1 MSEKEGEAVSVS
13 QVLSQENGITTFV
26 SPNTGK
32 PVHMI
37 GDNDVAMEFAQNIEE
52 DFIIDPQEEK
62 RLVRKID
69 MYLLPLICILYALQF
84 MDKNSLNWASV
95 LGVRT
100 DLHMHGQQYAWA
112 GSAFYY
118 GYLFFEFFT
127 SMSIQRFPVIYTVSV
142 YIVIWGVILCLH
154 SVPQYPGFI
163 VLRCILGGLES
174 AITPAFVIIT
184 GQWYTKDEVFLRTAI
199 WFSSNGA
206 GTMIG
211 AGGLA
216 YNIYQ
221 DRESFDLAPWKLVF
235 IINGVITIALGL
247 IIPWHIPNQP
257 TSAWFLNDREKKLLV
272 QRIRRNQQGFG
283 NKHFKKEQLME
294 ALFDRRTWVFFLI
307 GVTACIPNGGVSNFG
322 SILLKDKLGYSTS
335 KTLLMGMPHGAVE
348 LGGCIFFC
356 WLSRF
361 YNVRLFWGCAGQ
373 CVTLVSFCFMAFSTN
388 KKVEYAGYA
397 LTSMLVVTIIVV
409 ESLIASNV
417 AGHTK
422 KIVTNAIFL
431 IGYCTGNIIGPQT
444 FKSNEAPNYTSACVA
459 MVVCSCVCLLLMIAL
474 WVDYSLDN
482 KKREQKA
489 NDPTTIEFAMIENHE
504 FADLTDKQNPLFRY
518 VI

>member
-1 MSEKEGEAVSVS
+1 MNEKSGETINVSHVI
-13 QVLSQENGITTFV
+13 SQENGITSFV

-32 PVHMI
+32 PVHML
-37 GDNDVAMEFAQNIEE
+37 GDNDMAMEFAQNIGD
-52 DFIIDPQEEK
+52 DFEIDPAEEK
-62 RLVRKID
+62 KLVRKID
-69 MYLLPLICILYALQF
+69 LYLLPLVCILYALQF

-95 LGVRT
+95 LGLRT

-118 GYLFFEFFT
+118 GYLFFELFT
-127 SMSIQRFPVIYTVSV
+127 SLSIQRFPVIYTVSI
-142 YIVIWGVILCLH
+142 YIVLWGVILCLH

-163 VLRCILGGLES
+163 VLRCILGAFES

-184 GQWYTKDEVFLRTAI
+184 GQWYTKDEIFLRTAI

-206 GTMIG
+206 GTLLGSG
-211 AGGLA
+211 ALA

-221 DRESFDLAPWKLVF
+221 DRESFSLAPWKLIF
-235 IINGVITIALGL
+235 IINGVLTIALGL
-247 IIPWHIPNQP
+247 IIPWHIPNKP
-257 TSAWFLNDREKKLLV
+257 TSAWFLNDREKKILV

-283 NKHFKKEQLME
+283 NSHFKKEQLKE
-294 ALFDRRTWVFFLI
+294 ALLDRRTWVFFFI
-307 GVTACIPNGGVSNFG
+307 GVASCIPNGGVSNFG
-322 SILLKDKLGYSTS
+322 AILLKEKLGYSTS
-335 KTLLMGMPHGAVE
+335 KTLIMGMPHGAVE
-348 LGGCIFFC
+348 FGGCIFFV

-361 YNVRLFWGCAGQ
+361 YNVRLFWGCFGQ
-373 CVTLVSFCFMAFSTN
+373 CISLMSFCFLAFPLN
-388 KKVEYAGYA
+388 KTLEYAGYA

-422 KIVTNAIFL
+422 KVVTNAIFL
-431 IGYCTGNIIGPQT
+431 IGYCAGNIIGPQT
-444 FKSNEAPNYTSACVA
+444 FKDDEAPNYTSACVA
-459 MVVCSCVCLLLMIAL
+459 MVVCAAVCLVLMIFL
-474 WVDYSLDN
+474 WIDYSLDN
-482 KKREQKA
+482 KRREERA
-489 NDPTTIEFAMIENHE
+489 NDPTIIEFEMIENHE